1 MNQKGYIRWII
12 FIVFLVGVLAFIYTK
27 SQESLPGDL
36 IYPLKGV
43 KEGIGLA
50 MNELNY
56 EGRASR
62 YMEHSFERFDEAM
75 KLIELKRDEND
86 IKQALENLSESQERA
101 LDNFERARVYGTSI
115 VPHLE
120 KFEGELTK
128 QQEVLFELLFQ
139 VSPSLYDS
147 IKSALQKTEESI
159 ETVRYMKVR

>member
-1 MNQKGYIRWII
+1 MNQKGYIKWII
-12 FIVFLVGVLAFIYTK
+12 SIVLLVGALAFIYTK

-36 IYPLKGV
+36 IYPVKEA

-62 YMEHSFERFDEAM
+62 YMEQSFERFDEAM
-75 KLIELKRDEND
+75 KLIELKRDEKD
-86 IKQALENLSESQERA
+86 IKEALEKLSESQKRS
-101 LDNFERARVYGTSI
+101 LDNFERARGYGAYI
-115 VPHLE
+115 VPQME
-120 KFEGELTK
+120 KFEEELTQ

-147 IKSALQKTEESI
+147 IKSVLQKTEESI
-159 ETVRYMKVR
+159 ETVRYLKAR